1 MSSPPNIDAAEFA
14 EKLTLSTQAARI
26 ALGKMVE
33 KDDPGIV
40 PVGVIL
46 RAWITQTHNKFYAIA
61 CHKILG
67 LA

>member
-1 MSSPPNIDAAEFA
+1 
-14 EKLTLSTQAARI
+14 
-26 ALGKMVE
+26 MVE
-33 KDDPGIV
+33 KDDAGIV

-46 RAWITQTHNKFYAIA
+46 RAWITQTHNKFYVIA